1 MWKNIDDEIVLKDKD
16 GRVIIKI
23 EKEEEKYVGTVYN
36 SNLGRNFLRVLLRWR
51 VEAETLEEVKFLSKL
66 KAIEK
71 GKWDIKL

>member
-1 MWKNIDDEIVLKDKD
+1 MWEDIDEEIILKDKD

-71 GKWDIKL
+71 GKWEIKL